1 MEYEAMTNLET
12 STAPIVA
19 DQEGDHYF
27 MVGDT
32 VYYLNEFMKTLGNRD
47 FDGVAHIT
55 NQGGIGIKVDE
66 VNEEVEYTIF
76 TASY

>member
-1 MEYEAMTNLET
+1 MTNLET

-27 MVGDT
+27 MVGET
-32 VYYLNEFMKTLGNRD
+32 IYYLNEFVKTLGNRD

>member
-1 MEYEAMTNLET
+1 MTNLET

-55 NQGGIGIKVDE
+55 NQGGIGIKIDE
-66 VNEEVEYTIF
+66 ANEEVEYTIF

>member
-1 MEYEAMTNLET
+1 MTNLDT

>member
-1 MEYEAMTNLET
+1 MTNLET

-27 MVGDT
+27 MVGET

-55 NQGGIGIKVDE
+55 NQGGIGIKIDE
-66 VNEEVEYTIF
+66 ANEEVE
-76 TASY
+76 

>member
-1 MEYEAMTNLET
+1 MTNLET

-66 VNEEVEYTIF
+66 MNEEVEYTIF

>member
-1 MEYEAMTNLET
+1 MTNLET

-47 FDGVAHIT
+47 FDGVAHIA

>member
-1 MEYEAMTNLET
+1 MTNLET
-12 STAPIVA
+12 NTAPIVA

-27 MVGDT
+27 MVGET

>member
-1 MEYEAMTNLET
+1 MKVIETN
-12 STAPIVA
+12 TAPIVE

-27 MVGDT
+27 FVGET

-76 TASY
+76 TATY

>member
-1 MEYEAMTNLET
+1 MTNLET
-12 STAPIVA
+12 STAPLVA

-27 MVGDT
+27 MVGET
-32 VYYLNEFMKTLGNRD
+32 AYYLNEFMKTLGDRD

-55 NQGGIGIKVDE
+55 NQGGIGIKLDE
-66 VNEEVEYTIF
+66 ANEEVEYTIF

>member
-1 MEYEAMTNLET
+1 MTNLET

-27 MVGDT
+27 MVGET
-32 VYYLNEFMKTLGNRD
+32 VYYLNEFMKTLGDRD

-66 VNEEVEYTIF
+66 ANEEVEYTIF

>member
-1 MEYEAMTNLET
+1 MTNLET

-55 NQGGIGIKVDE
+55 NQGGIGIKIDE
-66 VNEEVEYTIF
+66 VNEEVEYIIF

>member
-1 MEYEAMTNLET
+1 MTNLET

-27 MVGDT
+27 MVGET

-55 NQGGIGIKVDE
+55 NQGGIGIKIDE
-66 VNEEVEYTIF
+66 ANEEVEYTIF

>member
-1 MEYEAMTNLET
+1 MTNLET

-27 MVGDT
+27 MVGET

-66 VNEEVEYTIF
+66 VNEEVEYTFF
-76 TASY
+76 TN

>member
-1 MEYEAMTNLET
+1 MTNLET
-12 STAPIVA
+12 STAPIIA

-27 MVGDT
+27 MVGET
-32 VYYLNEFMKTLGNRD
+32 VYYLNEFVKTLGNRD

>member
-1 MEYEAMTNLET
+1 MTNLET

-19 DQEGDHYF
+19 AQEGDHYF

>member
-1 MEYEAMTNLET
+1 MTNLET
-12 STAPIVA
+12 STAPIIA

-27 MVGDT
+27 MVGET
-32 VYYLNEFMKTLGNRD
+32 IYYLNEFVKTLGNRD

>member
-1 MEYEAMTNLET
+1 MTNLET

-27 MVGDT
+27 MVGET

-66 VNEEVEYTIF
+66 ANEEVEYTIF
-76 TASY
+76 ASSY

>member
-1 MEYEAMTNLET
+1 MTNLET

-66 VNEEVEYTIF
+66 VNEQVEYTIF

>member
-1 MEYEAMTNLET
+1 MTNIET

>member
-1 MEYEAMTNLET
+1 MTNLET
-12 STAPIVA
+12 STAPLVA

-27 MVGDT
+27 MVGET

-66 VNEEVEYTIF
+66 ANEEVEYTIF

>member
-1 MEYEAMTNLET
+1 MINLES

-27 MVGDT
+27 MVGET

>member
-1 MEYEAMTNLET
+1 MTNLET
-12 STAPIVA
+12 STAPLVA

-27 MVGDT
+27 MVGET

-55 NQGGIGIKVDE
+55 NQGGIGVKVDE
-66 VNEEVEYTIF
+66 ANEEVEYTIF
-76 TASY
+76 TSTY

>member
-1 MEYEAMTNLET
+1 MKVIEN

-27 MVGDT
+27 MVGET

-66 VNEEVEYTIF
+66 ANEEVEYTIF

>member
-1 MEYEAMTNLET
+1 MTNLET

-27 MVGDT
+27 MVGET
-32 VYYLNEFMKTLGNRD
+32 VYYLNEFVKTLGNRD

-55 NQGGIGIKVDE
+55 NQGGIGIKIDE
-66 VNEEVEYTIF
+66 ANEEVEYTIF

>member
-1 MEYEAMTNLET
+1 MKVIEN

-27 MVGDT
+27 MVGET

>member
-1 MEYEAMTNLET
+1 MTNLET
-12 STAPIVA
+12 STAPIIA

-55 NQGGIGIKVDE
+55 NQGGIGIKLDE
-66 VNEEVEYTIF
+66 ANEEVEYTIF

>member
-1 MEYEAMTNLET
+1 MTNLET

>member
-1 MEYEAMTNLET
+1 
-12 STAPIVA
+12 
-19 DQEGDHYF
+19 
-27 MVGDT
+27 MVGET

-76 TASY
+76 TATY

>member
-1 MEYEAMTNLET
+1 MTNIET

-27 MVGDT
+27 MVGET
-32 VYYLNEFMKTLGNRD
+32 VYYLNEFVKTLGNRD

-55 NQGGIGIKVDE
+55 NQGGIGIKIDE
-66 VNEEVEYTIF
+66 ANEEVEYTIF